1 MKIAKEENTNV
12 LAMFDTEASSE
23 SGSWLHLTKPG
34 TDGDLAY
41 ADKEKQQPLRIKL
54 KGPDSSTWTSFQR
67 KAMKASGKKDDRTE
81 KDIRREDS
89 NLFVKMTI
97 ETENIKIPEHEVTNE
112 FALFDMYMN
121 YKDIRMQALKWVMKQ
136 DNFTQPGETD

>member
-1 MKIAKEENTNV
+1 MKVSKDESTNI
-12 LAMFDTEASSE
+12 LQMFDTESASE

-41 ADKEKQQPLRIKL
+41 ADKGSAKPLRIKL
-54 KGPDSSTWTSFQR
+54 KGPDSGTWTAFQR
-67 KAMKASGKKDDRTE
+67 KAMKGSGKKDDRTA
-81 KDIRREDS
+81 KDIALEDAR
-89 NLFVKMTI
+89 LFSHMTL
-97 ETENIKIPEHEVTNE
+97 ETENIPGYSAADHADLV
-112 FALFDMYMN
+112 DMYFK